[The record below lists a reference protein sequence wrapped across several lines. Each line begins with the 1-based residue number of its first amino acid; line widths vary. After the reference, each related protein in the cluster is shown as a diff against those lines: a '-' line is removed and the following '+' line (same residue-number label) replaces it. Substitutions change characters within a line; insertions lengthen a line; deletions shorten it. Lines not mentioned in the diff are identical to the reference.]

1 MKKPR
6 LFAIVHKEF
15 LHIIRDPRSLAIVFL
30 MPVMMIGLYGY
41 AITFDIKH
49 IKLAILDQDRT
60 PASRRLVQDLAS
72 TDYFNIT
79 AELQDRAEIEP
90 AFLDRNMVAVVVI
103 PSHFSRDRVEKNESP
118 VQVIVDGAN
127 SNSATV
133 VMNYLKSFFL
143 NYSLAE
149 VQRGFRLPLTIEPR
163 VWYNPD
169 LLSTHFIVPGLLAI
183 IMMMI
188 CALLTSLTIARE
200 RETGT
205 LEQILVSP
213 IRPVEMIF
221 GKVAPYILLALL
233 DAALIVMFSR
243 FIFGVPMRG
252 QPLLLLLFGL
262 IFIYA
267 SLAIGVFISSWAR
280 TQQVALTAAMAGTLL
295 PSILLSGFVFPI
307 ASMPTLLQAI
317 TYIVPA
323 KYFLI
328 QARGIM
334 LKGVGFAYLYAPTL
348 FLLLFGTGVLLISVK
363 RFKTNLE
370 G

>member
-1 MKKPR
+1 MIKPR
-6 LFAIVHKEF
+6 IFAIIQKEF
-15 LHIIRDPRSLAIVFL
+15 IHIIRDSRSLAIVFL

-49 IKLAILDQDRT
+49 IQLGVLDQERT
-60 PASRRLVQDLAS
+60 PASRRLIQRLAS
-72 TDYFNIT
+72 TDYFTIT
-79 AELQDRAEIEP
+79 TELQSRAEIEP
-90 AFLDRNMVAVVVI
+90 AFLDRKMVAVVVI
-103 PSHFSRDRVEKNESP
+103 PNHFTSDRIENTETP
-118 VQVIVDGAN
+118 VQLIVDGAN
-127 SNSATV
+127 ANSATV

-143 NYSLAE
+143 TYSLDEMPA
-149 VQRGFRLPLTIEPR
+149 GFRLPLQIQPR

-221 GKVAPYILLALL
+221 GKVAPYVVLALL
-233 DAALIVMFSR
+233 DATLIVMFSR
-243 FIFGVPMRG
+243 IFFGVPMRG

-307 ASMPTLLQAI
+307 ASMPVVLRAI

-334 LKGVGFAYLYAPTL
+334 LKGVGFTYLYAPTL
-348 FLLLFGTGVLLISVK
+348 FLLVFGTGVLMISVK